1 MKRFLAC
8 LSLTLAC
15 AVIVSNGGT
24 VYAAESAA
32 SVSQQQTTLSSTPSA
47 YGEIIDLYTDKA
59 CYQPGDTA
67 ILTAKIKNSTGSG
80 IEQTVTTKIYH
91 LNQQVWESSE
101 NVTVAAGGT
110 VGHNLSW
117 QCDSADYTGYLVRVS
132 LGNGST
138 KVTAIDVSSDV
149 SRYPR
154 YGYSVDF
161 PVGESETESTSLMQ
175 ELARDYH
182 INLVQYYDWMWRHEK
197 DIPSDTAVTWE
208 DMFGNTISKASILQ
222 RINAGHNLNQKAMAY
237 QMVYMAREGYEN
249 YGVSKEWGLY
259 KNLNH
264 NISYETNNPSS
275 LNRIDQ
281 FIFPL
286 EGKPFPILFV
296 FNPFN
301 ESWRNFMSSQY
312 TGAVNTFGF
321 DGIQLDQMGD
331 FWGNVNYYDYS
342 GNSVDLANS
351 FSSYVNEIKQNLTAN
366 NSSKNYITMNAVN
379 GAASPN
385 DDFSSNDII
394 KNANTDFPFS
404 EIWENCSNYNDLK
417 NYIDWQRKNDGG
429 KTMVCAAYMNQ
440 YDNLGTTYQAE
451 SGTLSGV
458 HSGTENN
465 VTYVTGFDETGDY
478 SSYTVQAPET
488 GTYSLVFL
496 ASNGTDTRA
505 QKSIYVDGTKTMV
518 ANFDSTRTGL
528 IPADPS
534 WYQYSAESS
543 FTTPKTLYLTQGTH
557 TIRIQQD
564 SDNAGGDIR
573 LDSITLG
580 TFDSNSVRLTDAVL
594 AASGAMHI
602 EMGSGLSMAN
612 GSSGYSDAVMLGH
625 PYYPKAY
632 KSMRDNL
639 RTAMKNQYNFITA
652 YENLL
657 YDPDI
662 IPSDG
667 GLQNISI
674 SGEAVSGSGEAGK
687 IWFIPKNKGDDY
699 GILHLINMTA
709 ETDTNWR
716 NAAAAP
722 DEKTNLTV
730 KYYIPTYKSVAG
742 VSVAS
747 PDTDEGISTALNYT
761 VSTDSNGKYVTFT
774 VPSLEYWDM
783 IYLKWGSESCPSIIE
798 AESSILSGVSTNTDH
813 PGYTGTGFVD
823 SYGTMYSSVT
833 FDLDVPTTGYYNL
846 KFRYSNAT
854 AAECKRLLIMDNA
867 SEGEVDFPV
876 TADWN
881 TWQES
886 EKQVSMRAGMHRL
899 VLLVSSGYEGY
910 INLDHIEISS

>member
-1 MKRFLAC
+1 LKRFFVC
-8 LSLTLAC
+8 LSVTLIC
-15 AVIVSNGGT
+15 AIVVSNSFVYATEPAVT
-24 VYAAESAA
+24 VYK
-32 SVSQQQTTLSSTPSA
+32 QQANTNLTISN
-47 YGEIIDLYTDKA
+47 YGELVDLYTDKA
-59 CYQPGDTA
+59 CYHPGDIA
-67 ILTAKIKNSTGSG
+67 VITAKIANDTDSD
-80 IEQTVTTKIYH
+80 IQQTVHAKIYH
-91 LNQQVWESSE
+91 LDEQVWAKDE
-101 NVTVAAGGT
+101 NITVEAGT
-110 VGHNLSW
+110 SKDLNISW
-117 QCDSADYTGYLVRVS
+117 QCDSTDYSGYLVQVS
-132 LGNGST
+132 LDNGST
-138 KVTAIDVSSDV
+138 KITAIDVSSDI

-161 PVGESETESTSLMQ
+161 PVGETENESISLMQ
-175 ELARDYH
+175 ELARVYH
-182 INLVQYYDWMWRHEK
+182 INVVQYYDWMWRHEK
-197 DIPSDTAVTWE
+197 DIPSGTANSWV
-208 DMFGNTISKASILQ
+208 DMFGNTISKDSILQ
-222 RINAGHNLNQKAMAY
+222 RIQAGHDLNQKAMAY

-259 KNLNH
+259 KNQNH
-264 NISYETNNPSS
+264 NISYDSNVPSS
-275 LNRIDQ
+275 LNNIDQ

-296 FNPFN
+296 FNPLN
-301 ESWRNFMSSQY
+301 GYWRNHMSNQY
-312 TGAVNTFGF
+312 VEAINTLGF

-331 FWGNVNYYDYS
+331 FWGNVDYYDYS
-342 GNSVDLANS
+342 GNAVDLGNS
-351 FSSYVNEIKQNLTAN
+351 FSSYVNEIKSNLTAN
-366 NSSKNYITMNAVN
+366 DSSKNYLTMNIVN
-379 GAASPN
+379 GAAYPA

-394 KNANTDFPFS
+394 QNANTDFQFS
-404 EIWENCSNYNDLK
+404 EIWENCNSYNDLK
-417 NYIDWQRKNDGG
+417 NYIDWQRKTDGG

-440 YDNLGTTYQAE
+440 YDNLGDIYQAE
-451 SGTLSGV
+451 NGSLNGV
-458 HSGTENN
+458 HSGTENG
-465 VTYVTGFDETGDY
+465 VTYVTGFDKAGDY
-478 SSYTVQAPET
+478 ASYTIQAPET

-505 QKSIYVDGTKTMV
+505 QKSIYVDGEKAMV

-528 IPADPS
+528 IPAEPS
-534 WYQYSAESS
+534 WYQYSTEAS
-543 FTTPKTLYLTQGTH
+543 FTTPKTLYLTKGMH

-580 TFDSNSVRLTDAVL
+580 TFDADSVRLTDAVL

-602 EMGSGLSMAN
+602 EIGSGLSAS
-612 GSSGYSDAVMLGH
+612 GSSTGYSDAVMLGH

-632 KSMRDNL
+632 KSMRNDL

-674 SGEAVSGSGEAGK
+674 SGESVTGSGETGK

-709 ETDTNWR
+709 ETDTDWR
-716 NAAAAP
+716 NATATP

-730 KYYIPTYKSVAG
+730 KYYIPTYKSVSR
-742 VSVAS
+742 VSMAS
-747 PDTDEGISTALNYT
+747 PDLDGGISTTLNYT
-761 VSTDSNGKYVTFT
+761 VSKDSNGKYVTFT
-774 VPSLEYWDM
+774 VPSLRYWDM
-783 IYLKWGSESCPSIIE
+783 IYLKWGSESCPTVIE
-798 AESSILSGVSTNTDH
+798 AESSILSNVSTNTDH

-823 SYGTMYSSVT
+823 SYGNLYSSVT
-833 FDLDVPTTGYYNL
+833 FDLDVPTAGYYNL

-854 AAECKRLLIMDNA
+854 ADECNRLLIMDNA
-867 SEGEVDFPV
+867 SEGGVDFPV

-881 TWQES
+881 TWRVS
-886 EKQVSMRAGMHRL
+886 EKQVYMRAGMHRL
-899 VLLVSSGYEGY
+899 VLLVTNGYEGY